1 MEENKNIQA
10 NCKNNN
16 GAYEVSILDL
26 IVILVDQRWF
36 IAKITT
42 AFAIL
47 SIIYALLATPIYKSS
62 IQIMPPDGGGKS
74 GTMALIAATGLGEL
88 ASGIGATAGDTV
100 VGITKSTAVLDR
112 VIDRNDLQNRKAEGW
127 SIKGFFKDLTSSY
140 GGKPEP
146 IMRTLVRI
154 SLSDAI
160 QSAADKK
167 SSIITVS
174 VTDTS
179 PDMAMKLANSVF
191 EETQGVMQNIA
202 VTPSAQQRVF
212 LEQQLKENN
221 KALIKAEQDF
231 IVFQR
236 KTGMIGGDG
245 APSDIAALG
254 ALQAR
259 MIAKEI
265 EIKSARRFATSENP
279 QIKKLQAEY
288 DAIKRQFQE
297 NQSTVGTTPLSGV
310 GLKNLPE
317 SSLEYATLF
326 REYKFRESLVTILLR
341 QYESA
346 KIREAQDPVVIQLLS
361 PATMPELRDSP
372 QRRKIVVLATL
383 LGGFLGVFAVFIRH
397 FLSLSAKDVEVA
409 GKMDFVKNSLL
420 GDYNL
425 IRTKLRR
432 KRR

>member
-1 MEENKNIQA
+1 MKKNENIMP
-10 NCKNNN
+10 NNEN
-16 GAYEVSILDL
+16 SDGAFEVSILDL
-26 IVILVDQRWF
+26 VVILVDQRWF

-42 AFAIL
+42 AFTIL
-47 SIIYALLATPIYKSS
+47 AIIYALMATPIYKSS
-62 IQIMPPDGGGKS
+62 IQIMPPDGGAKS
-74 GTMALIAATGLGEL
+74 GAAAMLAASGLGEL
-88 ASGIGATAGDTV
+88 AGGIGATAGDTI
-100 VGITKSTAVLDR
+100 VGVTKSTAVLDR
-112 VIDRNDLQNRKAEGW
+112 VIDSNDLRNRKADGW
-127 SIKGFFKDLTSSY
+127 SIRGFFRDLNSSY
-140 GGKPEP
+140 GGKPQP
-146 IMRTLVRI
+146 KMRTLVR
-154 SLSDAI
+154 SALSAAI

-179 PDMAMKLANSVF
+179 PEMAMKLANSVF

-231 IVFQR
+231 INFQG
-236 KTGMIGGDG
+236 KTGMIGGGG
-245 APSDIAALG
+245 APTDIAALG

-265 EIKSARRFATSENP
+265 EIKSAGRFATSENP
-279 QIKKLQAEY
+279 QMKKLQAEY
-288 DAIKRQFQE
+288 MAIKRQFEE
-297 NQSTVGTTPLSGV
+297 NQATVGTTPLSGV

-317 SSLEYATLF
+317 SSIEYATLF

-361 PATMPELRDSP
+361 PATLPELRDSP
-372 QRRKIVVLATL
+372 NRRKIVVLATL
-383 LGGFLGVFAVFIRH
+383 LGGFLGVFAAFIKH
-397 FLSLSAKDVEVA
+397 FLSLSANDPEVS
-409 GKMDFVKNSLL
+409 GKMDFVKNALL
-420 GDYNL
+420 GDYQL
-425 IRTKLRR
+425 IKGKLRR
-432 KRR
+432 KR